1 MELSPKVAHAMPATL
16 PAHLVGFLNTSNVPF
31 NDHCATLSAWEKTPR
46 ANPTHPGPADS
57 ASALRR
63 PPTSRGG
70 AGVDIRTARPHC
82 PAMKSWFCLL
92 PLLAL
97 MLGGCQSMEYAVKE
111 KFGIHKRDIL
121 VARVGDAR
129 EAQGE
134 ARQEFK
140 SALEQ
145 FIALTGTGGGALQ
158 EKYDKLSSAYE
169 RSEGRATAVRERI
182 DEVETVARALFSEW
196 KSELGQYSDPEL
208 RRLSEQEIAATQRRY
223 QALIVVMKQA
233 AARMDPV
240 LAKFK
245 DQVLFLK
252 HNLNAQVVARLG
264 NTNAQ
269 LQGDITRLIADME
282 RSIQEA
288 DDFLREMKTA
298 GGA

>member
-1 MELSPKVAHAMPATL
+1 
-16 PAHLVGFLNTSNVPF
+16 
-31 NDHCATLSAWEKTPR
+31 
-46 ANPTHPGPADS
+46 
-57 ASALRR
+57 
-63 PPTSRGG
+63 
-70 AGVDIRTARPHC
+70 
-82 PAMKSWFCLL
+82 MKPVF

-97 MLGGCQSMEYAVKE
+97 MALVLVGCSTVEYAVKE

-140 SALEQ
+140 SALDQ

-158 EKYDKLSSAYE
+158 EKYDKLSAAYE
-169 RSEGRATAVRERI
+169 RSEKRAKAVHERI
-182 DEVETVARALFSEW
+182 GEVDNVARALFSEW
-196 KSELGQYSDPEL
+196 RNELAQYSDPEL
-208 RRLSEQEIAATQRRY
+208 RRLSEQELVQTQQRY
-223 QALIVVMKQA
+223 QELVTVMKQA

-240 LAKFK
+240 LVKFK

-264 NTNAQ
+264 NVHTQ
-269 LQGDITRLIADME
+269 LQGDITRLISEME

-288 DDFLREMKTA
+288 DDFLRDMKTS
-298 GGA
+298 GE

>member
-1 MELSPKVAHAMPATL
+1 
-16 PAHLVGFLNTSNVPF
+16 
-31 NDHCATLSAWEKTPR
+31 
-46 ANPTHPGPADS
+46 
-57 ASALRR
+57 
-63 PPTSRGG
+63 
-70 AGVDIRTARPHC
+70 
-82 PAMKSWFCLL
+82 MKRVLC
-92 PLLAL
+92 LLAL
-97 MLGGCQSMEYAVKE
+97 SFAILGLGGCQTVEYAVKE

-121 VARVGDAR
+121 VARVSDAR

-134 ARQEFK
+134 AREQFK

-158 EKYDKLSSAYE
+158 EKYEKLSSAYE
-169 RSEGRATAVRERI
+169 RSETRATAVREQI
-182 DEVETVARALFSEW
+182 DAVEAVARALFTEW
-196 KSELGQYSDPEL
+196 KSELRQYSDPEL
-208 RRLSEQEIAATQRRY
+208 RRLSEQELAATQRRY
-223 QALIVVMKQA
+223 QSLIVVMKQA

-264 NTNAQ
+264 TTNAQ
-269 LQGDITRLIADME
+269 LQGDISRLIADME

-288 DDFLREMKTA
+288 DDFLREMKTT